1 MTDGRKDGSK
11 PGRALV
17 TSSAGIPAEGL
28 DCATPGTTKVPKV
41 RGDAEASENA
51 TT

>member
-1 MTDGRKDGSK
+1 MTDGRRDGSE

-28 DCATPGTTKVPKV
+28 DCATPRTTKVPKAS
-41 RGDAEASENA
+41 GYAEASENA